1 VPKSKPAPPTAAE
14 LEAAAQAQREAEAR
28 AEAQAQEDRLAEALW
43 YGTVDGEA
51 FDGDPADLW

>member
-1 VPKSKPAPPTAAE
+1 MSTKPKPKATPKPKPAPKPQPE
-14 LEAAAQAQREAEAR
+14 DDLDR
-28 AEAQAQEDRLAEALW
+28 AEDRLFEALW